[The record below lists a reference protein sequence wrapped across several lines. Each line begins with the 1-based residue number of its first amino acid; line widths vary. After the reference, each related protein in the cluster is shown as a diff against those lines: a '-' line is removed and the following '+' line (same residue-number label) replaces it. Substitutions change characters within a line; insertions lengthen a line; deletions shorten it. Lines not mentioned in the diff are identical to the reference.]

1 MGINEDT
8 SYVSLSL
15 AKYNELYEKAKK
27 YDELRTS
34 EAKCNTEEA
43 NNTENIERIEI
54 KKITKEEMGEIFDML
69 KNKMLGG
76 KNNG

>member
-1 MGINEDT
+1 MRINEDT

-27 YDELRTS
+27 YDALRNG
-34 EAKCNTEEA
+34 EAKCNTEEV